1 MRRLLETQRLLY
13 SAIVLLKPPRSVKV
27 WDYPDQTR
35 SRFAETIENRVR
47 RQRVCDEIL
56 VVDGVHHV
64 TLKGMVEALDKNAYA
79 FIELHPDYLREI
91 GVGTAARG
99 KNTHDLVRILSIER

>member
-1 MRRLLETQRLLY
+1 M
-13 SAIVLLKPPRSVKV
+13 
-27 WDYPDQTR
+27 
-35 SRFAETIENRVR
+35 
-47 RQRVCDEIL
+47 
-56 VVDGVHHV
+56 